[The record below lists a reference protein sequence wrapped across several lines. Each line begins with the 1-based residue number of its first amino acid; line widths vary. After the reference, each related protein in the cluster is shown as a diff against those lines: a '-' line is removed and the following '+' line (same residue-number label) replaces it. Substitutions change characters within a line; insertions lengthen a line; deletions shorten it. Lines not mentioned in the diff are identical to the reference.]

1 MILENTKLKVVKK
14 YLKTLQIL
22 DAFLYFYRVSQ
33 QVLERNLAKNLS
45 KSQKIVEVCLHSGKA
60 VQIPLQFTLFEKSNF
75 GPKIQF

>member
-33 QVLERNLAKNLS
+33 QVLGRNLAKNLV
-45 KSQKIVEVCLHSGKA
+45 KITKDEKIRQSL
-60 VQIPLQFTLFEKSNF
+60 FTFLESSTDLTS
-75 GPKIQF
+75 I

>member
-33 QVLERNLAKNLS
+33 QVLERNLAKD
-45 KSQKIVEVCLHSGKA
+45 KKFVKVCLHSGKA
-60 VQIPLQFTLFEKSNF
+60 VQMLLQFDEFFL
-75 GPKIQF
+75 